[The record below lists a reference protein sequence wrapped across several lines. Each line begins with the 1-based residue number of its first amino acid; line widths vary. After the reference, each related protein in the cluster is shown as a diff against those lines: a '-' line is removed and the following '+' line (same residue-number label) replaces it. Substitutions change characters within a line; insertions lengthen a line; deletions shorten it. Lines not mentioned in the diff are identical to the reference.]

1 MTAEEMAALHARAF
15 AGQGR
20 GWSAAEFRALR
31 DSASVLTV
39 CRARG
44 FALGQLSGDEA
55 EVLTMATDPDHRHT
69 GIGRALLAGL
79 EDAVRG
85 RGATRIVLEVAET
98 NAAARALYDSA
109 GYRPVARRP
118 QYYERPDGGR
128 PDALVLEKGLS
139 AASREG

>member
-1 MTAEEMAALHARAF
+1 MTAEEMAALHTRAF
-15 AGQGR
+15 VGQGR
-20 GWSAAEFRALR
+20 GWSVAEFRALR

-39 CRARG
+39 CRPRG
-44 FALGQLSGDEA
+44 LALG
-55 EVLTMATDPDHRHT
+55 

-109 GYRPVARRP
+109 GYRQVARRP
-118 QYYERPDGGR
+118 QYYELPDGGR
-128 PDALVLEKGLS
+128 TDALMLEKGLS
-139 AASREG
+139 AASRDG